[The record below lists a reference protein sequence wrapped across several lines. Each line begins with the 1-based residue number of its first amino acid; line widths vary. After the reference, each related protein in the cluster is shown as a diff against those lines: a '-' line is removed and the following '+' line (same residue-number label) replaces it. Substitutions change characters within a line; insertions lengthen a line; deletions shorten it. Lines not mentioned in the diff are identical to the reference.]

1 MIIVGGAPAN
11 SLDGLWG
18 NVMSTR
24 GWVQIAV
31 ALLGLGASPALW
43 AQSPP
48 TWGADSSPSPT
59 ANSSASKNAN
69 EAADKSMYKDVE
81 YTNAAKPGPQLVVIP
96 GEVKS
101 NNASF
106 VQKYGSNN
114 IADFAELEL
123 TKANFKVLDRADL
136 GPMMNK
142 IQLAYGAGDP
152 DEARKIMQKGKL
164 KTTKWIVRFD
174 ILKAEQVAQQKKG
187 FSGGVAGTLISI
199 FGGGTQTGAAAGT
212 VASSVDTTS
221 AAGVWIIGMR
231 YKLLDATTTEQV
243 AQGYTEEKMEVGAK
257 STSVGGI
264 SSAASGGISL
274 DTMVQRLVQKSVWD
288 IDNKYK

>member
-1 MIIVGGAPAN
+1 
-11 SLDGLWG
+11 
-18 NVMSTR
+18 MSSKTFLQM
-24 GWVQIAV
+24 GIAV
-31 ALLGLGASPALW
+31 LGVGASAALW

-59 ANSSASKNAN
+59 ANSSVSKNAN
-69 EAADKSMYKDVE
+69 AAADKGMYQDVV

-123 TKANFKVLDRADL
+123 TKANFQVLDRADL
-136 GPMMNK
+136 GPMMNE

-152 DEARKIMQKGKL
+152 DEARKIMAKGKL

-187 FSGGVAGTLISI
+187 FSGGVASTLIGI

-212 VASSVDTTS
+212 VAGSVDTSS
-221 AAGVWIIGMR
+221 AAGVWVIGMR
-231 YKLLDATTTEQV
+231 YKILDATTTEQV
-243 AQGYTEEKMEVGAK
+243 AQGYTEEKMEIGAK

-264 SSAASGGISL
+264 SSGASGGISL

>member
-1 MIIVGGAPAN
+1 MSAKGLVRIGIALLAIGA
-11 SLDGLWG
+11 S
-18 NVMSTR
+18 
-24 GWVQIAV
+24 V
-31 ALLGLGASPALW
+31 ALP

-48 TWGADSSPSPT
+48 TWGSSSSPSPT
-59 ANSSASKNAN
+59 ADSSVSKNAN
-69 EAADKSMYKDVE
+69 AAADRGMYQDVT
-81 YTNAAKPGPQLVVIP
+81 YVNAAKQGPQLVVIP

-101 NNASF
+101 SNASF
-106 VQKYGSNN
+106 AQKYGANN

-123 TKANFKVLDRADL
+123 TKANFQVLDRADL
-136 GPMMNK
+136 GPMLNE
-142 IQLAYGAGDP
+142 IQLAYGAGDT
-152 DEARKIMQKGKL
+152 DQARKVIKKGRL
-164 KTTKWIVRFD
+164 KTTKWIVKFD

-187 FSGGVAGTLISI
+187 FNGGVASSLIGV
-199 FGGGTQTGAAAGT
+199 FGNGSQASNVAGT

-221 AAGVWIIGMR
+221 AAGVWVIGMR

-257 STSVGGI
+257 STSVAGVHG
-264 SSAASGGISL
+264 SASGGVSL

>member
-1 MIIVGGAPAN
+1 MCSKQIVWLG
-11 SLDGLWG
+11 
-18 NVMSTR
+18 T
-24 GWVQIAV
+24 
-31 ALLGLGASPALW
+31 ALLTLSASQTLW

-48 TWGADSSPSPT
+48 TWGSESSSSPT
-59 ANSSASKNAN
+59 ANSSVSKNAN
-69 EAADKSMYKDVE
+69 AAADRTMYKDVT
-81 YTNAAKPGPQLVVIP
+81 YSNAAKQGPQLVVIP

-106 VQKYGSNN
+106 IQKYGSNN

-123 TKANFKVLDRADL
+123 TKANFQVLDRADL
-136 GPMMNK
+136 GPMMNE
-142 IQLAYGAGDP
+142 IQLAYGAGDS
-152 DEARKIMQKGKL
+152 DEARKVMKKGKL

-174 ILKAEQVAQQKKG
+174 ILKAEQVAQEKKG
-187 FSGGVAGTLISI
+187 FNGGVASSLINS
-199 FGGGTQTGAAAGT
+199 FGRGSQASNVAGT
-212 VASSVDTTS
+212 VAASVDTTS
-221 AAGVWIIGMR
+221 AAGVWVIGMR

-257 STSVGGI
+257 STSVAGVSG
-264 SSAASGGISL
+264 AASGGISL